1 MTLPVKL
8 YKIPLEV
15 SMRKIITQIL
25 SICLLFCLSSCSQKV
40 NKNDVIEVFDA
51 LDRTLEVDSGILNGT
66 LITETENRNIIDLD
80 VQFIQNGNLR
90 VAANMD
96 LTSGKNTIENYIEF
110 YIVDGKT
117 YLKNMDTTSQSVL
130 ENIGL
135 SPNSKISVYN
145 IFLDYSDDQLVSLF
159 ESSSRK
165 GNVIQLKLNNKQL
178 STLLDSMG
186 TLSISKGEITV
197 TLNDEYIENIKLDI
211 QGYFAYDTI
220 SSDLN
225 IQLDCDILNINALKN
240 IALPADLDSY

>member
-1 MTLPVKL
+1 
-8 YKIPLEV
+8 
-15 SMRKIITQIL
+15 MRKIITQIL

-51 LDRTLEVDSGILNGT
+51 LDRTLEADSGILNGT

-165 GNVIQLKLNNKQL
+165 GNEIQLKLNNKQL

-225 IQLDCDILNINALKN
+225 IHLDCDILNINALKN

>member
-8 YKIPLEV
+8 YTIPLEV

-51 LDRTLEVDSGILNGT
+51 LDRTLEADSGILNGT

-225 IQLDCDILNINALKN
+225 IHLDCDILNINALKN